1 MSLKTDYKDAMFP
14 NRRKYQMIQND
25 DGTVSFEDVT
35 EYTQEGDSFGAK
47 DINETNTEVEMK
59 FDSDD
64 VVDPAVATQTGFA
77 ADAKATGDALKSQN
91 SKIQTIEQSF
101 RAGCN
106 TIVSGCTTYG
116 STPAS
121 NSPADIVTSIKNI
134 YTNRYNS
141 GHSAGY
147 SSGRT
152 QGRNDVKNNPGAYG
166 ITVAPKS
173 LSGSPTKSFG
183 AGQSMDWVI
192 TFSSAFTTT
201 PTINASA
208 RGYNWPS
215 EVSYNVTTKSKAGFT
230 VHVWNQAGQSQTIAL
245 DWNAVV

>member
-14 NRRKYQMIQND
+14 GKRKYRMVQNE
-25 DGTVSFEDVT
+25 DGTVSFDDVT
-35 EYTQEGDSFGAK
+35 EYTQQGDRFGAK
-47 DINETNTEVEMK
+47 DINDTNTAVELK

-64 VVDPAVATQTGFA
+64 VVDPMLANQTGFA
-77 ADAKATGDALKSQN
+77 SDAKATGDALKSQN
-91 SKIQTIEQSF
+91 SKIEGIQKSF
-101 RAGCN
+101 QNGCN
-106 TIVSGCTTYG
+106 TIVSGCTSYG

-121 NSPADIVTSIKNI
+121 NSPADIVSSIKNI

-141 GHSAGY
+141 G
-147 SSGRT
+147 RT
-152 QGRNDVKNNPGAYG
+152 QGQKDVKSNPGAYG
-166 ITVAPKS
+166 IVVAPKS

-183 AGQSMDWVI
+183 AGQSIDWVI
-192 TFSSAFTTT
+192 TFPSSFTST

-215 EVSYNVTTKSKAGFT
+215 EVEYRILTKSKAGFT
-230 VHVWNQAGQSQTIAL
+230 MHVWNKAGQPQTIAL

>member
-47 DINETNTEVEMK
+47 DINDTNTEVEMK

-101 RAGCN
+101 QAGCN

-152 QGRNDVKNNPGAYG
+152 QGRNDVKSNPGAYG